1 MIHTTSDTCI
11 YIYIQMCVC
20 VCAFIRWI
28 GLKEHLEARNWF
40 T

>member
-11 YIYIQMCVC
+11 YIQMC